1 MYYTNMLSVRPL
13 FLSAGLA
20 GTIQLIQEAL
30 ERAPRYE
37 WMREFFEA
45 RAHQNRKRR

>member
-1 MYYTNMLSVRPL
+1 MLSVRPL